1 MVLATP
7 VLKCRIG
14 AYILCTT
21 SLVLLLVTSIWEIF
35 KAYALPASNGVC
47 SLYLCGLQYWYH
59 LRLECI
65 LVCCRC
71 CYIKASTLRLR
82 LFRKIIS
89 VYSYLTHLLFA
100 SCASVVISLQT
111 HVSSSFSKLSRVYI
125 RHPLQ
130 AIPEHYSMVLSRCT
144 CSIAVNGATYL
155 FLWKT
160 YPRFKLSMVPFTRA
174 HKLYSSAFGYLSL
187 GSTSHF
193 LPYLLSRLAFLITV
207 GFGFLT
213 KARLCFYSNTHGS
226 NGFRTL
232 ASSISL
238 LKLELLVSVVNIGA
252 PLPLL
257 QSLLA
262 YQVVLPLT
270 FCPSISF
277 RLLNTLSFIV
287 TDTTIAII
295 YPLEKKT
302 MRLAQFKASSYRR
315 IATVR

>member
-14 AYILCTT
+14 AYVLCTT

-35 KAYALPASNGVC
+35 KAYALLASNGVC
-47 SLYLCGLQYWYH
+47 SLSSLYLCGLQYWCQ
-59 LRLECI
+59 LRLKCI

-71 CYIKASTLRLR
+71 CYIKVSILRLC
-82 LFRKIIS
+82 LFRRVIS
-89 VYSYLTHLLFA
+89 VYSYLTLFFF
-100 SCASVVISLQT
+100 VVSLQT

-125 RHPLQ
+125 QHPLL
-130 AIPEHYSMVLSRCT
+130 AIPGHYSMVLSRC
-144 CSIAVNGATYL
+144 SSFKWFYL
-155 FLWKT
+155 PAHT
-160 YPRFKLSMVPFTRA
+160 NFTHR
-174 HKLYSSAFGYLSL
+174 HLGYLSL

-193 LPYLLSRLAFLITV
+193 LPYLLSRLALLISV
-207 GFGFLT
+207 GFDFLT

-238 LKLELLVSVVNIGA
+238 LDLELLVSVVNIGA

-262 YQVVLPLT
+262 YQAAKYLV
-270 FCPSISF
+270 FHCH
-277 RLLNTLSFIV
+277 
-287 TDTTIAII
+287 
-295 YPLEKKT
+295 
-302 MRLAQFKASSYRR
+302 
-315 IATVR
+315 